1 MKAFG
6 VGIACPAHWTLA
18 DCPMTLWRA
27 EGTRGARVVWEL
39 AGVLTLAI
47 QAGLR
52 VRALRVRLAASLD
65 WVAATVGISS
75 EATGTQASWLVIV
88 DSAGGLRSTWI
99 PVGARVDTVSL
110 DTCLSGSTLIIT
122 LAANL
127 HRSTYQSKK
136 FRGYV
141 FIKFIWFHLTDGLAA
156 DITLAREARLAGTH
170 HDPGRKCVLN
180 TALSVGH
187 TRINHQARVLAEV
200 SKAGMF

>member
-6 VGIACPAHWTLA
+6 VGVACPAHWTLA
-18 DCPMTLWRA
+18 DCPVTLWRA

-127 HRSTYQSKK
+127 HRSTY
-136 FRGYV
+136 R
-141 FIKFIWFHLTDGLAA
+141 IKSLGVMSSSLLFGSILRMGSQLTSPLPEKPGLQVHTM
-156 DITLAREARLAGTH
+156 TLAG
-170 HDPGRKCVLN
+170 
-180 TALSVGH
+180 SV
-187 TRINHQARVLAEV
+187 
-200 SKAGMF
+200 S

>member
-18 DCPMTLWRA
+18 DCPVTLWRA

-75 EATGTQASWLVIV
+75 EATGTQAGWLVIV

-99 PVGARVDTVSL
+99 LVRAGVDTASL
-110 DTCLSGSTLIIT
+110 DASLSGSTFIIT

-127 HRSTYQSKK
+127 HRSTYRS
-136 FRGYV
+136 
-141 FIKFIWFHLTDGLAA
+141 
-156 DITLAREARLAGTH
+156 
-170 HDPGRKCVLN
+170 
-180 TALSVGH
+180 
-187 TRINHQARVLAEV
+187 
-200 SKAGMF
+200 